1 MRLEKLLTEVF
12 LTFPHLY
19 LWNWGIVFW
28 RQLRNVCGTAQDIVT
43 RQLTGELEQ
52 MKARD
57 KVGGGLVATERGR
70 VQK

>member
-1 MRLEKLLTEVF
+1 MQLEKLLTEVF
-12 LTFPHLY
+12 LTFPCVY
-19 LWNWGIVFW
+19 FVDVVFVFW

-57 KVGGGLVATERGR
+57 KVGGGLEATERGR
-70 VQK
+70 VR